1 MGERKKPAIGSFL
14 SNTVDDLNIGG
25 TETKSAIFWGAS
37 VKASNGEESV
47 TGDNQSIRRAV
58 PKNSRISLY
67 FWDSRNDNSAFLGV
81 KVNDN
86 LIAGAYGNTDKY
98 VYTKN
103 GGSGWSSTSVA
114 KSYGW
119 HKLVFDGAAEAGKI
133 TLYLDGESI
142 ETVSGDTEYLEI
154 GNLWA
159 VAGFAYFAVDNITV
173 SREFIPAVSNLRVM
187 DHKTSLEIAYDY
199 SHTGN
204 KAEGKTKFQWYRK
217 NDSGTFEKIDNAT
230 EQIYTYKFPDDMG
243 KTFRVEV
250 TPVDVNGV
258 IGDTVTS
265 TEFTESYMN
274 SIKPTVSAA
283 SIVENVYAGA
293 ELRAQYTATGGTDAS
308 KDQYQWYVSEN
319 GSEWKA
325 IAGATGSVYT
335 AGTEIIGKQLKFTVS
350 VAGAEG
356 SYSDWFECQPVRDT
370 TTLIQMITAVKSK
383 SSMGRNQ
390 EMLAFLKL
398 LDPAFSGYSVGHQ
411 QKIVLKLFDTAVS
424 TEAEYQA
431 LVSKILQEDDDVP
444 DSDLFGIDKNH
455 GIIVDGSTGTGGTEY
470 RKFTDIDSVEWA
482 KEAIYALTNQQILS
496 GKGERLFC
504 PNDNITRAEFVTLL
518 VRAFFGN
525 ETNTKQVFTDVSE
538 DAWYAP
544 QIAAAYAKGLVSGK
558 GDGTFGPNEAITR
571 EEMAVLCARVEALGV
586 CDAGEEREYSAF
598 ADENDISEYA
608 YDSVVAMYQ
617 KGFINGVGENRFHAK
632 GYTTRAMAAALIY
645 KMMKK
650 ENRRDA
656 TGNTVSEDFE
666 VWPGIFKPGN
676 PQDSSIGEATD
687 GEFSYS
693 GTGSLKI
700 IGKNEAYTAAGSNRA
715 FRVMIYDDA
724 DKTSITAMMSVGS
737 YRLGL
742 NTSGKSRVENYA
754 YAVGNTWTDAG
765 VTRTTGW
772 HEFIIDMSR
781 VGFVDL
787 YIDGNKVAE
796 LEAKDENPEYVLIGN
811 EWHNSTSAA
820 YADEFRMARTL
831 EELREIKGRGYS
843 NGNELI
849 EETEMSVENLPE
861 SIREAAGLLYTLKIL
876 AVENG
881 ADVDRKITKEE
892 FLYLVCGMMN
902 QSAAA
907 KKATKAYFS
916 DVAANS
922 RYAGYVQY
930 AVEQGLI
937 DGNEDRLG
945 AQDAVSGAFGAR
957 LMMTLLG
964 YGKAGSNQDESWWL
978 QKATQIGLFKGLQ
991 STFGEL
997 SLSDAIMLCYNTLLT
1012 DVFQVEGLEKNQP
1025 EYSESNGVTL
1035 LNYRFDVYS
1044 GEDYLN
1050 GVYGA
1055 ELSETKTLS
1064 KNEALIGNTVVNS
1077 YDSNLARYNGMKIR
1091 AYLYAPEANDKTL
1104 IYAFNRKK
1112 NTELTISA
1120 HDLVSVDGKKLNYT
1134 DQSKIKNAKLTTD
1147 LKVVYNGSYLFGY
1160 TTENLI
1166 PEIGYVRLVDRDAD
1180 GSYDIAFVM
1189 EYKPIKVQG
1198 LDIDKK
1204 LVYDEYEDTAYDFGD
1219 TEFITTGLYQHFAL
1233 ESLQKDQFILM
1244 AVSQDGKRVDILA
1257 DGTEIEGSVDRLQDE
1272 YISIDGTEYYR
1283 VVSLDSYYKRKG
1295 LQGITVG
1302 MTGTFTVDAFG
1313 NIIGTSS
1320 VASSSRHF
1328 GYLIHAWQDDNEG
1341 RYHIKLYADTG
1352 KIEEYEFAEQ
1362 ITYNGSKTKNPDA
1375 VLSLSPQ
1382 LVRFKISSEGVLNVL
1397 ETADTENQNSD
1408 SLKGS
1413 DSFWL
1418 FRDADVWY
1426 RDNGY
1431 QFGLA
1436 LRIAK
1441 DTPVMFV
1448 PNAENIKNEKKYSI
1462 GSYASFSNGQTF
1474 HYKAYNADEYN
1485 FPEIIVVEAV
1495 STGKLKNGNESPLFV
1510 VKSITEE
1517 IDEDNQTVNMLNG
1530 YESGVLT
1537 SYPIAEDVDL
1547 DAVKQGYGYTNDI
1560 EAGDTFMTYF
1570 NPNGEISDLKYI
1582 THMQEASDQY
1592 NDLSSWNF
1600 VFDNI
1605 SCCYAK
1611 VDSMGKALRITDGI
1625 HQSVIGTPQR
1635 VYVYSQALKT
1645 LTTGTTADLISG
1657 REIAIRTCHGNT
1669 REVIVYVD

>member
-1 MGERKKPAIGSFL
+1 M
-14 SNTVDDLNIGG
+14 
-25 TETKSAIFWGAS
+25 
-37 VKASNGEESV
+37 
-47 TGDNQSIRRAV
+47 
-58 PKNSRISLY
+58 
-67 FWDSRNDNSAFLGV
+67 
-81 KVNDN
+81 
-86 LIAGAYGNTDKY
+86 
-98 VYTKN
+98 
-103 GGSGWSSTSVA
+103 
-114 KSYGW
+114 
-119 HKLVFDGAAEAGKI
+119 
-133 TLYLDGESI
+133 
-142 ETVSGDTEYLEI
+142 
-154 GNLWA
+154 
-159 VAGFAYFAVDNITV
+159 
-173 SREFIPAVSNLRVM
+173 
-187 DHKTSLEIAYDY
+187 
-199 SHTGN
+199 
-204 KAEGKTKFQWYRK
+204 
-217 NDSGTFEKIDNAT
+217 
-230 EQIYTYKFPDDMG
+230 
-243 KTFRVEV
+243 
-250 TPVDVNGV
+250 
-258 IGDTVTS
+258 
-265 TEFTESYMN
+265 
-274 SIKPTVSAA
+274 
-283 SIVENVYAGA
+283 
-293 ELRAQYTATGGTDAS
+293 
-308 KDQYQWYVSEN
+308 
-319 GSEWKA
+319 
-325 IAGATGSVYT
+325 
-335 AGTEIIGKQLKFTVS
+335 
-350 VAGAEG
+350 
-356 SYSDWFECQPVRDT
+356 
-370 TTLIQMITAVKSK
+370 
-383 SSMGRNQ
+383 
-390 EMLAFLKL
+390 
-398 LDPAFSGYSVGHQ
+398 
-411 QKIVLKLFDTAVS
+411 
-424 TEAEYQA
+424 
-431 LVSKILQEDDDVP
+431 
-444 DSDLFGIDKNH
+444 
-455 GIIVDGSTGTGGTEY
+455 
-470 RKFTDIDSVEWA
+470 
-482 KEAIYALTNQQILS
+482 
-496 GKGERLFC
+496 
-504 PNDNITRAEFVTLL
+504 

-525 ETNTKQVFTDVSE
+525 ETSTKQVFTDVSE

-586 CDAGEEREYSAF
+586 CDAGEDREYSAF

-632 GYTTRAMAAALIY
+632 GYTTRAMAAALVY

-650 ENRRDA
+650 ENRLDA

-787 YIDGNKVAE
+787 YIDGNKVA
-796 LEAKDENPEYVLIGN
+796 
-811 EWHNSTSAA
+811 
-820 YADEFRMARTL
+820 
-831 EELREIKGRGYS
+831 
-843 NGNELI
+843 
-849 EETEMSVENLPE
+849 
-861 SIREAAGLLYTLKIL
+861 
-876 AVENG
+876 
-881 ADVDRKITKEE
+881 
-892 FLYLVCGMMN
+892 
-902 QSAAA
+902 A

-945 AQDAVSGAFGAR
+945 AQEAVSGAFGAR

-964 YGKAGSNQDESWWL
+964 YGKVGSNQDESWWL

-991 STFGEL
+991 STSGEL

-1025 EYSESNGVTL
+1025 EYSE
-1035 LNYRFDVYS
+1035 
-1044 GEDYLN
+1044 EEYLN

-1112 NTELTISA
+1112 STELTISA

-1180 GSYDIAFVM
+1180 GNYDIAFVM
-1189 EYKPIKVQG
+1189 DYKPIKVQG

-1375 VLSLSPQ
+1375 VLSLLPQ

-1397 ETADTENQNSD
+1397 ETADTE
-1408 SLKGS
+1408 
-1413 DSFWL
+1413 
-1418 FRDADVWY
+1418 V
-1426 RDNGY
+1426 
-1431 QFGLA
+1431 FGC
-1436 LRIAK
+1436 
-1441 DTPVMFV
+1441 
-1448 PNAENIKNEKKYSI
+1448 KN
-1462 GSYASFSNGQTF
+1462 
-1474 HYKAYNADEYN
+1474 
-1485 FPEIIVVEAV
+1485 
-1495 STGKLKNGNESPLFV
+1495 
-1510 VKSITEE
+1510 
-1517 IDEDNQTVNMLNG
+1517 
-1530 YESGVLT
+1530 
-1537 SYPIAEDVDL
+1537 
-1547 DAVKQGYGYTNDI
+1547 
-1560 EAGDTFMTYF
+1560 
-1570 NPNGEISDLKYI
+1570 
-1582 THMQEASDQY
+1582 
-1592 NDLSSWNF
+1592 LS
-1600 VFDNI
+1600 
-1605 SCCYAK
+1605 
-1611 VDSMGKALRITDGI
+1611 
-1625 HQSVIGTPQR
+1625 
-1635 VYVYSQALKT
+1635 
-1645 LTTGTTADLISG
+1645 
-1657 REIAIRTCHGNT
+1657 
-1669 REVIVYVD
+1669 